1 MKKSGNRKAE
11 SGKRKTGNGGP
22 GSADVLVGRYEP
34 IDSSLGPQP
43 LLKKRSERR
52 APRPSNPVSFHRPG
66 GSGVSDPSYKRE
78 ETMAPKPHPSHAGDE
93 RGDSHPTNSNPL
105 TNQSSRPSLA
115 GFWLLVCG

>member
-43 LLKKRSERR
+43 HRIWR
-52 APRPSNPVSFHRPG
+52 ARQYF
-66 GSGVSDPSYKRE
+66 
-78 ETMAPKPHPSHAGDE
+78 
-93 RGDSHPTNSNPL
+93 TNGL
-105 TNQSSRPSLA
+105 T
-115 GFWLLVCG
+115 V